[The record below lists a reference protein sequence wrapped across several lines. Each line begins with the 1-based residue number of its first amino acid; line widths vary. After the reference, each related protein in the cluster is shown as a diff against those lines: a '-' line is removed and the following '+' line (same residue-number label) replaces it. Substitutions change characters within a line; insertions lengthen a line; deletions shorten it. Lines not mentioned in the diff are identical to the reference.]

1 MNLIDYLLFMLKVM
15 ALLSL
20 ILILFDIILDALII
34 TPILKRNEK
43 KKQLEIYDFLIEKL
57 KNGDIE
63 TSIVQVDDDD
73 KKIED

>member
-1 MNLIDYLLFMLKVM
+1 MNLIDCLIFMLKVM

-34 TPILKRNEK
+34 TPITKRNEK

-63 TSIVQVDDDD
+63 TNIVQVDDDD
-73 KKIED
+73 EKK